1 MIYRCA
7 YTYRSSTDFT
17 PQLEAHQRLVRC
29 ARLNCR
35 LKHLLLHT
43 HGPTTHTVQTKTKAG
58 GRLVQPAKSSGSTYL
73 PVRLPGQRE

>member
-35 LKHLLLHT
+35 LKHLLLQYT
-43 HGPTTHTVQTKTKAG
+43 RSKQK
-58 GRLVQPAKSSGSTYL
+58 PAAD
-73 PVRLPGQRE
+73 